1 VPDHFVIGVVTG
13 VTPDRWVRAWRDRL
27 QDVPLEVVAVEQPG
41 EALQGAVRM
50 VFARLPVDGV
60 DADDVHVIPLWE
72 ETPVV
77 VAAKDHP
84 VKVFDE
90 VTEADL
96 AEEQLYPG
104 WDDGVL
110 DIVAAGHGIARMP
123 QSVFRAT
130 GRRDLVARPITDA
143 PPSRVGLVWL
153 RSEGGVLVD
162 EFIGIVRGR
171 TANSSRAE
179 AAVPDPTPRRAPEP
193 KRQPAPKR
201 ATPPVQKHKQQQ
213 RQQPKPKPKPG
224 KRHR

>member
-1 VPDHFVIGVVTG
+1 MP
-13 VTPDRWVRAWRDRL
+13 
-27 QDVPLEVVAVEQPG
+27 DVPLQVVPVEDVAAALHPAVPG
-41 EALQGAVRM
+41 DPAVPAVRM
-50 VFARLPVDGV
+50 VFARLPVDGA
-60 DADDVHVIPLWE
+60 DADGLHVIPLWE

-84 VKVFDE
+84 VKVFDA

-96 AEEQLYPG
+96 ADEELYPG
-104 WDDGVL
+104 WDEGAL

-130 GRRDLVARPITDA
+130 GRKDLVARPITDA
-143 PPSRVGLVWL
+143 APSRVGLVWP
-153 RSEGGVLVD
+153 RSEGGPLVD

-179 AAVPDPTPRRAPEP
+179 AAAPADPAEPTRRRGTEQQRRAT
-193 KRQPAPKR
+193 PKR

-213 RQQPKPKPKPG
+213 RHQPKPGPKQG

>member
-1 VPDHFVIGVVTG
+1 VPDPFVIGVVAG
-13 VTPDRWVRAWRDRL
+13 VTPDRWVRAWRDRMR
-27 QDVPLEVVAVEQPG
+27 DVPLEVVAVERPAD
-41 EALQGAVRM
+41 ALAAGIRM

-171 TANSSRAE
+171 TANSSRGAGGADPE
-179 AAVPDPTPRRAPEP
+179 PEKREKKPAKTRPTSGTPDRRRAT
-193 KRQPAPKR
+193 KGRGSR
-201 ATPPVQKHKQQQ
+201 
-213 RQQPKPKPKPG
+213 R
-224 KRHR
+224 R